1 MSRLLVG
8 YDIHDNRRRRQA
20 LRHLRARTACY
31 QQSFF
36 DCTLNQDARERLW
49 LHLTSLLDPD
59 EDGLIFAWLDPTTQH
74 ALQQRWTQGG
84 NSLYLIV

>member
-1 MSRLLVG
+1 MTRLLVG

-20 LRHLRARTACY
+20 LKQLRALTACY

-36 DCTLNQDARERLW
+36 DCTLSSSQRDQLWQRLTAQ
-49 LHLTSLLDPD
+49 LNPQ

-74 ALQQRWTQGG
+74 AFGRRWTQGG